1 MSAGPLSRL
10 ALFAGRHYRAVFA
23 AFALAVVAS
32 LLLMTRLSFDTDM
45 LNLLPRKDPVVA
57 DYLKTLD
64 DFGANTFL
72 LVAVRLPEGAVL
84 EPYEGLVDRLA
95 GELRAIPDI
104 KNVEHRI
111 GDPQELLQTFFPKAI
126 LFLDAKGR
134 QELAA
139 RLSDAGIR
147 THVSE
152 LKRQLLTP
160 QGMAVKE
167 LAKLD
172 PLGLSTIF
180 LDRLNASRGSL
191 NVDWTSGYYL
201 SRDHRLLLILA
212 EPVRPPQNIQF
223 NRRLAVEA
231 DGAVAKAL
239 AGWKD
244 IAGADGPPPPQV
256 VVGGPY
262 LTAQGDE
269 ALIRHDML
277 VNIVTSALGVF
288 LLFLFAFRRVGALLF
303 AFVPLLCGLVL
314 TFGFSAVAMGTLSS
328 ATSIVAALLIGLGI
342 DFVIVSYGRYVE
354 LRSTGADLETA
365 LAEMGGNC
373 GGAVVAGAVTTAATF
388 YAFTFTKFLGL
399 RQTGL
404 LTGTGILL
412 CAVAVLLLLPAMLAW
427 SDARGRRKH
436 AESKLVLRSF
446 GAQRLTSF
454 CMRRPGAALAIGL
467 AATVA
472 LGAAATRVRFDES
485 MKTMRPQGNRGI
497 DVAVEVGQHFG
508 SGFDYMIVEVA
519 GRTPEEVIERSAR
532 VARSAQ
538 ALVGE
543 GILYGY
549 NGVTSLIPPR
559 EQQDQAL
566 AWLDGER
573 RNGTLDLAR
582 IRGIFDQ
589 ALTAQGLR
597 PEPFE
602 PGLGLFARAVGLSG
616 PIGLADFN
624 GSKQTRLLLERY
636 LKQTPAGWK
645 GALYLY
651 PPANRWRREA
661 PRQVL
666 ALGHDLGSP
675 AIISGVNIINE
686 RVRALVLRDAW
697 LAGILGTVLVAVILG
712 FDFRSLSDALLAL
725 SPLLVG
731 IIWMVGGMA
740 LLGIQMNFINIF
752 VTTMIIGIGTDY
764 GIYIVHR
771 YREVRGKPGA
781 DFELGLR
788 ETGKAV
794 AAAAMSTLVG
804 FGSIIFSHYP
814 GLQST
819 GKVAILGSLS
829 TSLVAITLLP
839 ALLSWRERRR
849 RNLRFANLDAND
861 EKAAAEEFFVGE
873 TEWPEY

>member
-1 MSAGPLSRL
+1 MSASPLSRL
-10 ALFAGRHYRAVFA
+10 ALFARRHYRAVFA
-23 AFALAVVAS
+23 AFALLVAAS

-57 DYLKTLD
+57 NYLKTLD

-95 GELRAIPDI
+95 GELRAIRDI

-126 LFLDAKGR
+126 LFLDDKGR
-134 QELAA
+134 QELAT
-139 RLSDAGIR
+139 RLTAPGIR
-147 THVSE
+147 AHVSE
-152 LKRQLLTP
+152 LKRELLTP

-180 LDRLNASRGSL
+180 LGRLNASRGSL

-201 SRDHRLLLILA
+201 SKDHRLLLILA
-212 EPVRPPQNIQF
+212 QPVRPPQDIRF
-223 NRRLAVEA
+223 DRRLAIEA
-231 DGAVAKAL
+231 DRAVARAL
-239 AGWKD
+239 AGWRE
-244 IAGADGPPPPQV
+244 IAGPDGPPAPQV

-277 VNIVTSALGVF
+277 VNIVTSTLGVF
-288 LLFLFAFRRVGALLF
+288 LLFLFAFRRLGALVY
-303 AFVPLLCGLVL
+303 AFVPLLCGLIL

-354 LRSTGADLETA
+354 LRRGGADLETA
-365 LAEMGGNC
+365 LAEMGGAC
-373 GGAVVAGAVTTAATF
+373 GGAVAAGAVTTAATF

-404 LTGTGILL
+404 LTGTGILF
-412 CAVAVLLLLPAMLAW
+412 CAASVLLLLPAMLAW
-427 SDARGRRKH
+427 SADRSRRKRS
-436 AESKLVLRSF
+436 EPKLFLHSF
-446 GAQRLTSF
+446 GTQGLTAF
-454 CMRRPGAALAIGL
+454 CMRRPGVALAAGL
-467 AATVA
+467 AVT
-472 LGAAATRVRFDES
+472 LGMLAAATRIQFDES
-485 MKTMRPQGNRGI
+485 MKTMRPRGNRGI
-497 DVAVEVGQHFG
+497 DVAAEVGQHFG
-508 SGFDYMIVEVA
+508 SGFDYMIAEVA
-519 GRTPEEVIERSAR
+519 GRTPDEVIERSAL
-532 VARSAQ
+532 VARAAQ
-538 ALVGE
+538 GLVGQ

-549 NGVTSLIPPR
+549 SGVTSLIPPR
-559 EQQDQAL
+559 EQQEQAL
-566 AWLDGER
+566 AWLARER
-573 RNGTLDLAR
+573 GSGGLDLAR
-582 IRGIFDQ
+582 IRAVFDQ
-589 ALTAQGLR
+589 AVAEQGMR
-597 PEPFE
+597 PAPFE
-602 PGLGLFARAVGLSG
+602 PGLGLFARAVNLTG

-636 LKQTPAGWK
+636 LTKTAEGWK

-661 PRQVL
+661 PPQVL
-666 ALGHDLGSP
+666 ALGRELGP
-675 AIISGVNIINE
+675 GTIISGVNVINE
-686 RVRALVLRDAW
+686 RVRSLVLHDAW
-697 LAGILGTVLVAVILG
+697 IAGILGTALVAIILG
-712 FDFRSLSDALLAL
+712 FDFRSLGDALLAL

-731 IIWMVGGMA
+731 MVWMVGGMA

-771 YREVRGKPGA
+771 YREVRGRPRA
-781 DFELGLR
+781 DFEQGLR

-794 AAAAMSTLVG
+794 AAAAMSTLIG

-839 ALLSWRERRR
+839 AYLSWRERRR
-849 RNLRFANLDAND
+849 ERAD
-861 EKAAAEEFFVGE
+861 
-873 TEWPEY
+873 

>member
-1 MSAGPLSRL
+1 MSASPLSRL
-10 ALFAGRHYRAVFA
+10 ALFARRRYRAVFA
-23 AFALAVVAS
+23 AFALLVAAS

-45 LNLLPRKDPVVA
+45 LNLLPRQDPVVA
-57 DYLKTLD
+57 NYLKTLD

-95 GELRAIPDI
+95 GELRAIRDI

-126 LFLDAKGR
+126 LFLDDKGR

-139 RLSDAGIR
+139 RLTAPGIR
-147 THVSE
+147 AHVSE
-152 LKRQLLTP
+152 LKRELLTP

-180 LDRLNASRGSL
+180 LGRLNASRGSL

-201 SRDHRLLLILA
+201 SKDHRLLLILA
-212 EPVRPPQNIQF
+212 QPVRPPQDIRF
-223 NRRLAVEA
+223 DRRLAIEA
-231 DGAVAKAL
+231 DRAVARAL
-239 AGWKD
+239 AGWRE
-244 IAGADGPPPPQV
+244 IAGPDGPPAPQV

-277 VNIVTSALGVF
+277 VNIVTSTLGVF
-288 LLFLFAFRRVGALLF
+288 LLFLFAFRRLGALLY
-303 AFVPLLCGLVL
+303 AFVPLLCGLIL

-354 LRSTGADLETA
+354 LRRGGADLETA
-365 LAEMGGNC
+365 LAEMGGAC
-373 GGAVVAGAVTTAATF
+373 GGAVAAGAVTTAATF

-404 LTGTGILL
+404 LTGTGILF
-412 CAVAVLLLLPAMLAW
+412 CAAAVLLLLPAMLAW
-427 SDARGRRKH
+427 SADRSRRKRS
-436 AESKLVLRSF
+436 EPKLFLHSF
-446 GAQRLTSF
+446 GTQGLTAF
-454 CMRRPGAALAIGL
+454 CMRRPGVALAAGL
-467 AATVA
+467 AVT
-472 LGAAATRVRFDES
+472 LGMLAAATRIQFDES
-485 MKTMRPQGNRGI
+485 MKTMRPRGNRGI
-497 DVAVEVGQHFG
+497 DVAAEVGQHFG
-508 SGFDYMIVEVA
+508 SGFDYMIAEVA
-519 GRTPEEVIERSAR
+519 GRTPDEVIERSAAVGR
-532 VARSAQ
+532 AAQ
-538 ALVGE
+538 GLVGQ

-549 NGVTSLIPPR
+549 SGVTSLIPPR

-566 AWLDGER
+566 AWLARER
-573 RNGTLDLAR
+573 GSGGLDLAR
-582 IRGIFDQ
+582 IRAVFDQ
-589 ALTAQGLR
+589 AVAEQGMR
-597 PEPFE
+597 PAPFE
-602 PGLGLFARAVGLSG
+602 PGLGLFARAVNLTG

-636 LKQTPAGWK
+636 LTKTAEGWK

-661 PRQVL
+661 PPQVL
-666 ALGHDLGSP
+666 ALGRDLGP
-675 AIISGVNIINE
+675 GTIISGVNVINE
-686 RVRALVLRDAW
+686 RVRSLVLHDAW
-697 LAGILGTVLVAVILG
+697 IAGILGTALVAIILG
-712 FDFRSLSDALLAL
+712 FDFRSLGDALLAL

-731 IIWMVGGMA
+731 MVWMVGGMA

-771 YREVRGKPGA
+771 YREVRGRPRA
-781 DFELGLR
+781 DFEQGLR

-794 AAAAMSTLVG
+794 AAAAMSTLIG

-839 ALLSWRERRR
+839 AYLSWRERRR
-849 RNLRFANLDAND
+849 ERAD
-861 EKAAAEEFFVGE
+861 
-873 TEWPEY
+873 